1 MAHKVFA
8 ELGVPHRDN
17 SSWPFATMCCLRVN
31 HVEWLGLLR
40 RKDRNIETFSDTS
53 LNHLEESNLNFNLIR
68 QRSPISQTNKWRFK
82 KVNWL
87 AVVESPRLQ
96 L

>member
-1 MAHKVFA
+1 
-8 ELGVPHRDN
+8 
-17 SSWPFATMCCLRVN
+17 MCCLRVN

-40 RKDRNIETFSDTS
+40 RKDRNIETFRDTS

-68 QRSPISQTNKWRFK
+68 QRSPISQMNKWRSK

-87 AVVESPRLQ
+87 AVVGSPRLQ

>member
-1 MAHKVFA
+1 
-8 ELGVPHRDN
+8 
-17 SSWPFATMCCLRVN
+17 MCCLRVN
-31 HVEWLGLLR
+31 HFEWLGLLR

-68 QRSPISQTNKWRFK
+68 QRSSISQMNKWRSE

>member
-1 MAHKVFA
+1 M
-8 ELGVPHRDN
+8 PHRDN
-17 SSWPFATMCCLRVN
+17 SYWPFATMCCLRMN
-31 HVEWLGLLR
+31 HIEWLGLLR

-53 LNHLEESNLNFNLIR
+53 LNHLEGSNLNFNLIR
-68 QRSPISQTNKWRFK
+68 QRSPIFQMNKWRCK
-82 KVNWL
+82 KVNCL